1 MGERSRMKHPR
12 ILPLIPVFLAFLTCM
27 AFADPSPTPPSAPA
41 TEAGIEGVITISP
54 IHGGPIRQGEEDS
67 KPLPDTSF
75 SVKQGDQVVA
85 SFVTDAQGR
94 FRVALPPGDY
104 HVLRTDQKHTFGKFG
119 PFPVTVTAAK
129 MTQVHWDCDSGLR

>member
-1 MGERSRMKHPR
+1 MKRPHV
-12 ILPLIPVFLAFLTCM
+12 LPLIPVFVTLFTGM
-27 AFADPSPTPPSAPA
+27 AFADPSPTPPPSPP

-85 SFVTDAQGR
+85 TFVTDAAGR
-94 FRVALPPGDY
+94 FRVALSPGEY
-104 HVLRTDQKHTFGKFG
+104 YVSRTDQKHTFGKFG
-119 PFPVTVTAAK
+119 PFPVKVTAAK

>member
-1 MGERSRMKHPR
+1 MKRPHL
-12 ILPLIPVFLAFLTCM
+12 LPLIPVIAALLTGM
-27 AFADPSPTPPSAPA
+27 AFADPTPTPPSASS

-54 IHGGPIRQGEEDS
+54 IHGGPIRQGEDES

-85 SFVTDAQGR
+85 SFVTDAQGH